1 MEVNP
6 MKALILCGGRG
17 TRIRDVSEVLPKPM
31 LNIGEKPMLWH
42 IMKIYAHY
50 GIKDFVLCLGY
61 KGWTIKEFFLNYSAK
76 TSDITVSLNKKN
88 SIIHHS
94 QSGEEDWNVTLAETG
109 EFTQTGARIY
119 NARNYLEDC
128 EEFCVT
134 YGDGVADIDIGKLL
148 KTHRDSGL
156 LGTVTAVYPS
166 GRFGEME
173 MKGNMISEF
182 DEKPNVSTG
191 SINGGFMVFNR
202 GVIDRYFRE
211 GDDLILESEVLPKMV
226 KDKQLGAYKHSG
238 FWQCIDTSRE
248 YDTLNEMWKGNK
260 AAWNIWDK

>member
-1 MEVNP
+1 
-6 MKALILCGGRG
+6 
-17 TRIRDVSEVLPKPM
+17 
-31 LNIGEKPMLWH
+31 
-42 IMKIYAHY
+42 
-50 GIKDFVLCLGY
+50 
-61 KGWTIKEFFLNYSAK
+61 
-76 TSDITVSLNKKN
+76 
-88 SIIHHS
+88 
-94 QSGEEDWNVTLAETG
+94 
-109 EFTQTGARIY
+109 
-119 NARNYLEDC
+119 
-128 EEFCVT
+128 
-134 YGDGVADIDIGKLL
+134 
-148 KTHRDSGL
+148 
-156 LGTVTAVYPS
+156 VTAVRPS

-173 MKGNMISEF
+173 IKGNIISEF

-248 YDTLNEMWKGNK
+248 YDTLNEMWKDNK